1 MKIKLDNDFHIDV
14 DELNHTLKQKYQA
27 KTRDGED
34 REAER
39 VIGYFPSVEA
49 CVEKYIDIRQ
59 KLLKPDRVVTL
70 REYVNLVKKSNN
82 EAIKSLKKLL
92 GAK

>member
-1 MKIKLDNDFHIDV
+1 MIIKLDRDFRIEV
-14 DELNHTLKQKYQA
+14 DELNHTLKQKYMA

-34 REAER
+34 REAEK

-49 CVEKYIDIRQ
+49 CIEKYIDVRQ
-59 KLLKPDRVVTL
+59 KLLKDEQVLSL

-82 EAIKSLKKLL
+82 EAVKSLKKLI
-92 GAK
+92 GVK